1 MLLVIVSGLALG
13 GLYGMTALVYNVMY
27 STSKV
32 LSFGTGQFA
41 MVGGICTAW
50 LVLDLHWPLW
60 VGFLA
65 CLVVRRRV
73 RLAER
78 GDRGPPHRRRLGR
91 ASLGA
96 QHAGAVHHGAGGD
109 VVWWGTDP
117 TPFPRVLPQE
127 FAGAFDQKFWL
138 PMILAVLMAVGL
150 EQFYRRSMIGKLFIA
165 MSEDSFAARA
175 RGVATDRMRSLS
187 YVLAGVLGALS
198 GFAGGQLTFA
208 DFALGTAL
216 GLSGF
221 IALAVGGIG
230 SSVGALVGGAIL
242 GMLTSLTTH
251 YFGAEYQKTIAIGL
265 LILLLVVRPQGLVRH
280 HPGAPGMKHSHIRPV
295 IVGACSRCS
304 RSLLP

>member
-1 MLLVIVSGLALG
+1 
-13 GLYGMTALVYNVMY
+13 MTALVYNVMY

-50 LVLDLHWPLW
+50 LVLDLHWPIW
-60 VGFLA
+60 AGFIA
-65 CLVVRRRV
+65 CLVSGAVFGWLSEVIAVRRIV
-73 RLAER
+73 AASDEHLWVLSTLALSTMVQE
-78 GDRGPPHRRRLGR
+78 
-91 ASLGA
+91 AMSL
-96 QHAGAVHHGAGGD
+96 V
-109 VVWWGTDP
+109 WGTDP

-175 RGVATDRMRSLS
+175 RGVARDRVRSHR
-187 YVLAGVLGALS
+187 YVLPGAR
-198 GFAGGQLTFA
+198 
-208 DFALGTAL
+208 FALGTAL

-242 GMLTSLTTH
+242 GMMTSLTTH

-265 LILLLVVRPQGLVRH
+265 LILLLVVRPQGLFGTTQVRQ
-280 HPGAPGMKHSHIRPV
+280 V
-295 IVGACSRCS
+295 
-304 RSLLP
+304 

>member
-1 MLLVIVSGLALG
+1 
-13 GLYGMTALVYNVMY
+13 MTALVYNTMY

-50 LVLDLHWPLW
+50 LVLDLHWPMWAGFIGCLVSGAVFGWLSEVIAVRRIVAASDEHLW
-60 VGFLA
+60 VLSTLA
-65 CLVVRRRV
+65 LSTMVQEAMS
-73 RLAER
+73 LA
-78 GDRGPPHRRRLGR
+78 
-91 ASLGA
+91 
-96 QHAGAVHHGAGGD
+96 
-109 VVWWGTDP
+109 WGTDP

-265 LILLLVVRPQGLVRH
+265 LILLLVVRPQGLFGTTQVRQ
-280 HPGAPGMKHSHIRPV
+280 V
-295 IVGACSRCS
+295 
-304 RSLLP
+304 

>member
-1 MLLVIVSGLALG
+1 LLLVIVSGLALG

-41 MVGGICTAW
+41 MVGGICAAY
-50 LVLDLHWPLW
+50 LVLNLKLPVWLGLIACLCAGGAFGWLSEVIAVRRIVAASSEHLW
-60 VGFLA
+60 VLSTLA
-65 CLVVRRRV
+65 
-73 RLAER
+73 LATMVQEAM
-78 GDRGPPHRRRLGR
+78 GL
-91 ASLGA
+91 
-96 QHAGAVHHGAGGD
+96 
-109 VVWWGTDP
+109 WWGTDP
-117 TPFPRVLPQE
+117 TPFPRIFPQE
-127 FAGAFDQKFWL
+127 FAGAFDQKFWAPL
-138 PMILAVLMAVGL
+138 VLAVLMAIGL

-187 YVLAGVLGALS
+187 YVFAGALGALS

-242 GMLTSLTTH
+242 GLLTSLTTH
-251 YFGAEYQKTIAIGL
+251 YFGAQYQKTIAIGL
-265 LILLLVVRPQGLVRH
+265 LILLLVVRPQGLFGSSRVRQ
-280 HPGAPGMKHSHIRPV
+280 V
-295 IVGACSRCS
+295 
-304 RSLLP
+304 